1 MQKFNYHS
9 HTYRCGHADLDMKD
23 EEYVLEYIKMGF
35 KKVAFTDHCPQKNRI
50 DKRPNMRMDYDQK
63 EGYIR
68 SINKLKE
75 KYENQIE
82 IESGYEIEYLP
93 GEEENLKELK
103 REVDKI
109 ILGQHFIYDDNKNL
123 KIFVGRD
130 NITDEELIRYAKYL
144 DKAMELGLPDI
155 IAHPDVYMMN
165 RNEFSIA
172 EAKTA
177 EIICKSAEEYNIPLE
192 INLAKI
198 YNHTYYKN
206 QDFDN
211 LSKDEQKQMLSK
223 VLYPCRGFWEIATKY
238 NVKVTIGIDV
248 HHKGQISRWN
258 ELIKLAEEIIGKDI
272 LDKLEFIEDEV

>member
-9 HTYRCGHADLDMKD
+9 HTYRCRHADLDMKD

-35 KKVAFTDHCPQKNRI
+35 KKVAFTDHCPQKNKI
-50 DKRPNMRMDYDQK
+50 DIRQKMRMDY
-63 EGYIR
+63 EEREEYLS

-75 KYENQIE
+75 KYKNQIE

-103 REVDKI
+103 KEADKI
-109 ILGQHFIYDDNKNL
+109 ILGQHFVYDDNKNL

-130 NITDEELIRYAKYL
+130 NITDGELIRYAEYL
-144 DKAMELGLPDI
+144 DKAMEVGLPDI

-165 RNEFSIA
+165 RKEFGIE
-172 EAKTA
+172 EAKVA
-177 EIICKSAEEYNIPLE
+177 EMICKSAEKYNIPLE

-211 LSKDEQKQMLSK
+211 LSTDKQKEILSK
-223 VLYPCRGFWEIATKY
+223 VLYPCREFWKIATKY
-238 NVKVTIGIDV
+238 NVKVLYGIDV
-248 HHKGQISRWN
+248 HHRGQILRWN
-258 ELIKLAEEIIGKDI
+258 YLIKLAEKIIGEDI
-272 LDKLEFIEDEV
+272 IKKLEFIKDNI